1 MFRTRT
7 NVMKRRRNRSALRY
21 SVVNSADVRVKTRIW
36 HWLHERR
43 ARYFRQQRHVRRKKI
58 RSSTSTIHRLHPLTT
73 WSFAPATGV
82 VMRWWEVKHTA
93 KRRKWKKN
101 TYTWPTRL
109 NWNILQH
116 WCQAYHHTVLPP
128 SEFYGTIT
136 DPLHVYSESCR
147 PNRFYSAMLCI
158 ARTMLSQDV
167 RPSVSH
173 TPVFTAKHIVKLF
186 SPPGNHAILVF
197 FPSSRQYSDGD
208 PLTGA
213 LNAKRCEKN
222 RDIQPI
228 SRFISEMMLN
238 KTMVTMEGE

>member
-1 MFRTRT
+1 MFRTRK
-7 NVMKRRRNRSALRY
+7 NVMKRRRNRIRSEIQRCRL
-21 SVVNSADVRVKTRIW
+21 S
-36 HWLHERR
+36 RR
-43 ARYFRQQRHVRRKKI
+43 ARKNQNLTLTARTTSAVFSPAAACAAEKNPLIHIHNPPTASAYYVIFRAGHRRCHEMM
-58 RSSTSTIHRLHPLTT
+58 RSKAHCQKTQ
-73 WSFAPATGV
+73 V
-82 VMRWWEVKHTA
+82 
-93 KRRKWKKN
+93 KKN

-158 ARTMLSQDV
+158 ERTMLSQDV

-213 LNAKRCEKN
+213 LNAKRCGKN

-228 SRFISEMMLN
+228 SRFISDMMLN

>member
-1 MFRTRT
+1 MCGG
-7 NVMKRRRNRSALRY
+7 
-21 SVVNSADVRVKTRIW
+21 
-36 HWLHERR
+36 
-43 ARYFRQQRHVRRKKI
+43 KKI

-158 ARTMLSQDV
+158 ERTMLSQDV

-238 KTMVTMEGE
+238 KTMVTMEGEWETVPKLSNGAISNNTEQPQTQISMSHRYLTLNVAETVAIRDTDSVATKY

>member
-1 MFRTRT
+1 MFRTRK

-21 SVVNSADVRVKTRIW
+21 SVVDSADVRVKTRIW

-43 ARYFRQQRHVRRKKI
+43 ARYFRQQRHVRRKKNPLI
-58 RSSTSTIHRLHPLTT
+58 HIHNPPTASAYYVIFRAGHRRCHEMMRSKAHCQKTQ
-73 WSFAPATGV
+73 V
-82 VMRWWEVKHTA
+82 
-93 KRRKWKKN
+93 KKN

-213 LNAKRCEKN
+213 LNAKRCGKN